1 MPETETVKII
11 KQITVGTETRDIG
24 AKYDDAKNA
33 IQTTY
38 RKTSESYS
46 KNDADSTF
54 ATKTALETLEAT
66 VNSDCVKTTGL
77 DGTLRT
83 FFTNNPDFTV
93 PAAVNKTIEF
103 VTDSSISLSN
113 PEESPYQIV
122 KVVVCDSEQ
131 IGDTEKVIVKLD
143 ETEST
148 ALARSYIEKGAI
160 YEIYKK
166 ILIGKNKDGDT
177 TVYTSSYNSWGD
189 FSLRILTNG
198 EPSNK
203 QVTFMIYKEG
213 WEENNPGGAQ

>member
-1 MPETETVKII
+1 MPEIKIV
-11 KQITVGTETRDIG
+11 KQITVGSETRDIA
-24 AKYDDAKNA
+24 AKYDVDKNE
-33 IQTTY
+33 IKTTY
-38 RKTSESYS
+38 RKISDSYTKDES
-46 KNDADSTF
+46 DSTF
-54 ATKTALETLEAT
+54 ATVEDLTELAAEVHT
-66 VNSDCVKTTGL
+66 DYVKTEDVDT
-77 DGTLRT
+77 TIEN

-93 PAAVNKTIEF
+93 PAVVNKSIEF

-189 FSLRILTNG
+189 FSLRVLTNG